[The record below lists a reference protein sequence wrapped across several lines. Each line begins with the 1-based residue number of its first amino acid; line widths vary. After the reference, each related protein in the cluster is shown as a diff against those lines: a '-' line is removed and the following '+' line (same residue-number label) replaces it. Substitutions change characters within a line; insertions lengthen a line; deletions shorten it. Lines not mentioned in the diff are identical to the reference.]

1 ERVEVAVR
9 QEGAAGTV
17 VRVRSVPVPRT
28 GTGEGVGAR
37 AGAAVVERGGAGA
50 RPGVRGGV
58 AGGPPGAGHRVAA
71 ARGPRTAGV
80 VTEAV
85 AVAVETV
92 GGVTVETVVPVAV
105 DGLGA
110 RSGGPLAAE
119 VVAAP
124 GELVQGPAGGVG
136 HRSALL
142 RLAPVQQRRHPG
154 AACRRGPVFA
164 VVGGTVA
171 SAVVPGGAHQLV
183 EQRAGVD
190 HRLAQLLGAG
200 AAVVRAVRAGLRH
213 PVHAPVALDVV
224 GVVHG

>member
-1 ERVEVAVR
+1 VRGAVRGLPGPAQGAPAFGHRLREAGGEVLEDLVGLLDGLPGRVDEPGHGVLQLSDERVEVAVR

-80 VTEAV
+80 ATEAV

-92 GGVTVETVVPVAV
+92 GGVTVETVGGVTV

-110 RSGGPLAAE
+110 RGGGPLAAE

-136 HRSALL
+136 HRS
-142 RLAPVQQRRHPG
+142 
-154 AACRRGPVFA
+154 
-164 VVGGTVA
+164 
-171 SAVVPGGAHQLV
+171 
-183 EQRAGVD
+183 
-190 HRLAQLLGAG
+190 
-200 AAVVRAVRAGLRH
+200 
-213 PVHAPVALDVV
+213 
-224 GVVHG
+224 